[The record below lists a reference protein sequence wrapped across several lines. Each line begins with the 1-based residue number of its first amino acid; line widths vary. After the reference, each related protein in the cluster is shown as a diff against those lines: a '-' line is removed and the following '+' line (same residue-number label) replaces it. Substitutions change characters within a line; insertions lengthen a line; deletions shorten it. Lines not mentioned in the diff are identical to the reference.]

1 MTAYPF
7 SNRQSP
13 PNRLGIHFNAWMVD
27 RNPAQ
32 FQNEIVSLFQSI
44 DDCNGQSEIRQLF
57 FGEVFVQASAARSA
71 FVENSLNLASED
83 SACTVMSLPLP
94 AILIELEADLFG
106 TIDAGL
112 G

>member
-44 DDCNGQSEIRQLF
+44 DDYNGQSEIRQLF
-57 FGEVFVQASAARSA
+57 FGEVFAQRARPA
-71 FVENSLNLASED
+71 PRSLRI
-83 SACTVMSLPLP
+83 V
-94 AILIELEADLFG
+94 
-106 TIDAGL
+106 
-112 G
+112 